1 MLGVFNNAR
10 IFTVTKKVIP
20 PKPAKV
26 DPAASSSDDDDHS
39 SGDEADENEVDTDEE
54 NMVVKVIEPPSPVLP
69 ATAAI
74 APQAPLPPAAVPAP
88 VLAAPPAAV
97 VESHHPAA
105 VLPEGL
111 TVTRIKT
118 STEESKPMVETSAPP
133 VPISGTTITK
143 ISVPVNEQPTVPGTA
158 NPMASVA
165 TQPPQAVD
173 TAKTELPQVPTAAP
187 APQQQQIPEVSSQQQ
202 LSEQDDQV
210 DHDHLAGVP
219 QLSES
224 DDDIGDILDGDMPE
238 DMSDLLNAVDPA
250 QDDVPPPQPA
260 KGSEDSTSA
269 PGGGSGPT
277 NSMPDLGL
285 DMPMLMD
292 AVDMGGGSKP
302 KDASQTPSSKQG
314 APTVEV
320 KKATE
325 SEAAFEKLFQS
336 TPTPAPTDVKPLNKP
351 LMAVASNDIQGK
363 HDFFVYPLHTYM
375 RVFGLRFVKCLF

>member
-1 MLGVFNNAR
+1 
-10 IFTVTKKVIP
+10 
-20 PKPAKV
+20 
-26 DPAASSSDDDDHS
+26 
-39 SGDEADENEVDTDEE
+39 
-54 NMVVKVIEPPSPVLP
+54 
-69 ATAAI
+69 
-74 APQAPLPPAAVPAP
+74 
-88 VLAAPPAAV
+88 
-97 VESHHPAA
+97 
-105 VLPEGL
+105 
-111 TVTRIKT
+111 
-118 STEESKPMVETSAPP
+118 MVETSAPP

-165 TQPPQAVD
+165 TQPPQVVD

-187 APQQQQIPEVSSQQQ
+187 AQQQQQIPELSSQQQ

-250 QDDVPPPQPA
+250 QDDVPPSQPA
-260 KGSEDSTSA
+260 KGSNDTTSA
-269 PGGGSGPT
+269 PGGSGPT

-302 KDASQTPSSKQG
+302 KDASQTPVNKQG

-363 HDFFVYPLHTYM
+363 HDFFRLLLAQLHASLWFAVCQMPFFYVWPM
-375 RVFGLRFVKCLF
+375 VQLINYFLA